1 MGNSMT
7 TVTSKSACKGGV
19 LLFPVLVAA
28 VVSSVYADTSTV
40 SPSALLSLLRKNYG
54 PESSLSTKFTLTIY
68 WNVRE
73 KEEKS
78 KGRIVLAP
86 GDRFRITLDKEV
98 FVSDGET
105 FRHYTAGANQVIV
118 KNLADVDRSGLPSQI
133 FARYIAAYPFR
144 EVGRKK
150 GLARFVWKR
159 DSGETRYR
167 EIGVDVQ
174 AKDGRITRCVLTDNN
189 SNVFTYTFSSTVFGE
204 KFAKERFAFNAPK
217 SARIVD
223 MRQ

>member
-1 MGNSMT
+1 MNPFYKSNHRFFGLGLLILNLVVP
-7 TVTSKSACKGGV
+7 TV
-19 LLFPVLVAA
+19 FAA
-28 VVSSVYADTSTV
+28 TPDSI
-40 SPSALLSLLRKNYG
+40 SPLLSLLRKNYG
-54 PESSLSTKFTLTIY
+54 PEASFSTKFTLTIC

-86 GDRFRITLDKEV
+86 GDRFRVTIDKET

-105 FRHYTAGANQVIV
+105 YRQYSAGTNQVIV
-118 KNLADVDRSGLPSQI
+118 KNLADADRSTLPSQI

-150 GLARFVWKR
+150 GCARFAWKS

-167 EIGVDVQ
+167 EIRVEVQ
-174 AKDGRITRCVLTDNN
+174 EKGGRITRCVLTDNN
-189 SNVFTYTFSSTVFGE
+189 SNTFTYTFSSTVFGE
-204 KFAKERFAFNAPK
+204 KFTKERFAFNAPK
-217 SARIVD
+217 NARIVD